1 MFSSTPATPA
11 PLKYQITLTTKGDS
25 TSVSVLNA
33 EGKPDTSGNALRIV
47 QVLADDLK

>member
-1 MFSSTPATPA
+1 
-11 PLKYQITLTTKGDS
+11 LKYQIALTAKGET

-33 EGKPDTSGNALRIV
+33 DGKPDTSGNAQRIV

>member
-1 MFSSTPATPA
+1 GET
-11 PLKYQITLTTKGDS
+11 

-33 EGKPDTSGNALRIV
+33 DGKPDTSGNAQRIV